1 MRSRDG
7 SRAILLRLFIITT
20 LPFLLKAD
28 EYLISLRY
36 IIKDSYLYNDSLW
49 ISKAMSKCSG
59 ELSDI
64 SLTLESQKDLKTTIK
79 DNPDEFFA
87 YLQKVGLSV
96 KSHDKTTNLINSNT
110 TEIELRTTC
119 FKVDFNE
126 NLAKITAINK

>member
-1 MRSRDG
+1 
-7 SRAILLRLFIITT
+7 
-20 LPFLLKAD
+20 
-28 EYLISLRY
+28 
-36 IIKDSYLYNDSLW
+36 
-49 ISKAMSKCSG
+49 MSKCSG

-79 DNPDEFFA
+79 DNPDEFFT

>member
-79 DNPDEFFA
+79 DNPDEFFT